1 MGSSVLYM
9 SMSLDGF
16 VTGPDDGPGS
26 GLGVGGER
34 LHAWLGEWTGRPT
47 GFDPPGASGVV
58 FRELMATG
66 AVVVGRKTF
75 DYADH
80 WDGDHHG
87 VPIFVPTRGKPSE
100 PDSAWVNYV
109 ADGVESA
116 MRQAKAAAG
125 DANVMVHG
133 ADLAQS
139 LLRAGL
145 LDELE
150 ISLVPVLMGEGRPLF
165 ANLEAEP
172 RDLELTR
179 VLEAPG
185 VSHLHYRVVRSH
197 AGHLEEE
204 R

>member
-1 MGSSVLYM
+1 MKVVL
-9 SMSLDGF
+9 SI
-16 VTGPDDGPGS
+16 TAGP
-26 GLGVGGER
+26 
-34 LHAWLGEWTGRPT
+34 HAGKEFT
-47 GFDPPGASGVV
+47 FDRHDT
-58 FRELMATG
+58 FL
-66 AVVVGRKTF
+66 VGRKTF
-75 DYADH
+75 DYAGH

-87 VPIFVPTRGKPSE
+87 VPIFVPTRVTPSE

-109 ADGVESA
+109 TDGVESA

-125 DANVMVHG
+125 DADVMVHG
-133 ADLAQS
+133 ADLTQS

-150 ISLVPVLMGEGRPLF
+150 ISLVPVLMGRGRPLF
-165 ANLEAEP
+165 ADLGAEP

-185 VSHLHYRVVRSH
+185 VIHLHYRVVRSH
-197 AGHLEEE
+197 GGHLEEE